1 MRRWT
6 KFGNSCQTGLP
17 STSGPNR
24 LRKNSDFDL
33 VLKGRGFSRAV
44 SATKSIAALDS
55 LLKRKQ
61 KKSKTFL
68 RMRVGWL
75 SSTGDLGRHG
85 EGESR
90 AKLGTIEGSI
100 VLKHAENRVQ
110 QLPHDGDQGHHFA
123 FPTSLQMQIK
133 GAQVRSKA
141 HRSEGGHV
149 KRPANM
155 PVAHLADARFLMH
168 RAARLMV
175 PGIESRVSDPLPH
188 VAVGGNQHQFAQ
200 QLQSTDRANPGRAL
214 QQPKAALKFRSS

>member
-1 MRRWT
+1 MLRLILGGAALQRC
-6 KFGNSCQTGLP
+6 GNC
-17 STSGPNR
+17 N
-24 LRKNSDFDL
+24 
-33 VLKGRGFSRAV
+33 VLN
-44 SATKSIAALDS
+44 TALDS

-61 KKSKTFL
+61 KKVKTFL

-85 EGESR
+85 EGESW

-100 VLKHAENRVQ
+100 VLEHAENRVQ

-168 RAARLMV
+168 RPAPRTDPRL
-175 PGIESRVSDPLPH
+175 ESRVAHPLPH
-188 VAVGGNQHQFAQ
+188 VAV
-200 QLQSTDRANPGRAL
+200 
-214 QQPKAALKFRSS
+214 